1 MMNSINKISKLII
14 FMTIILSH
22 QTSAGA
28 SLWWTEQMISL
39 RFNVNNIS
47 HQQLYKLLPAIDDH
61 SILLFDV
68 RRPEEYQMSRIRGSI
83 QIAPD
88 MSAQDFISQ
97 YGNALHNNTLIF
109 YCSVGYRSSE
119 FIQRINKQADQKSVK
134 TMYNL
139 TGGIFRWYNE
149 KHPVINNDGETNAL
163 HPSDESWADLIEN
176 R

>member
-1 MMNSINKISKLII
+1 MNSINKISKLII
-14 FMTIILSH
+14 VMTIILAH
-22 QTSAGA
+22 HTSAGA

-39 RFNVNNIS
+39 RFNVTNIS
-47 HQQLYKLLPAIDDH
+47 HQQLQKLLPAIDDH
-61 SILLFDV
+61 KVLLFDV

-88 MSAQDFISQ
+88 MSAQDFIDQ
-97 YGNALHNNTLIF
+97 YSDALHNKTLIF

-119 FIQRINKQADQKSVK
+119 FIQRINKQTDLQSVRA
-134 TMYNL
+134 MHNL
-139 TGGIFRWYNE
+139 KGGIFRWYNE